1 MVGEY
6 GIVFLSLV
14 CSAIKT
20 KPEDKQKIQKKKN
33 TTNINATV
41 LAVGCY
47 YAVREALVEHQSI
60 CERSFVSAFFCARI
74 FLSFFFSSQQH
85 CSPIW
90 DGLVIAVNSLLSSS
104 YHCITL
110 AIARMAEGRWARDE
124 TRITASW
131 LHASTDQSSCS
142 LHTCLYSFEYVL

>member
-20 KPEDKQKIQKKKN
+20 KPEDKQKIQKKKTQQISTLLCSLLVVIMLCVRLWLN
-33 TTNINATV
+33 TNQ
-41 LAVGCY
+41 Y
-47 YAVREALVEHQSI
+47 VRGHLSVPFSVQGY
-60 CERSFVSAFFCARI
+60 FF
-74 FLSFFFSSQQH
+74 LFFFSSQQH

-90 DGLVIAVNSLLSSS
+90 DGLVIAVNSLLFSS

-142 LHTCLYSFEYVL
+142 LHPCLYSFEYVL